1 MAELFLPILDDNRFF
16 DLTAL
21 KSVFINFPKQRIFAL
36 TEDHFG
42 EDNQNS
48 NKNVKNASTSNS
60 RMT

>member
-36 TEDHFG
+36 TEGQFG
-42 EDNQNS
+42 EDNQSS
-48 NKNVKNASTSNS
+48 NEKC
-60 RMT
+60 